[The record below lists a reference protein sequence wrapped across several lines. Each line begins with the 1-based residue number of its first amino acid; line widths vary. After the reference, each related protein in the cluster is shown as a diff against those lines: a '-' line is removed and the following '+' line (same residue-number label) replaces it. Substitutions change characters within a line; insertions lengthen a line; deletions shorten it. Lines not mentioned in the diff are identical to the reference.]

1 MYIPVQGTST
11 STSKYL
17 YILGFSVFMLCWA
30 CCRGKKNLTRST
42 FFLSVHISF
51 GLLLLQSTET
61 TNIGLDIITKEAL
74 YRKMM
79 GFSGIPADDKGAYA
93 TLEQNLEQNL
103 VGPSRDEVL
112 PISHATVRT
121 VHISCYHVIM
131 LSWCYR
137 FQIHQTAGYKHLYN
151 NTGNN
156 TTKDL
161 KDETKL
167 LLLRDF
173 ESWKLLEGFTT

>member
-1 MYIPVQGTST
+1 
-11 STSKYL
+11 
-17 YILGFSVFMLCWA
+17 ML

-51 GLLLLQSTET
+51 GLPLLQSTET

-121 VHISCYHVIM
+121 VHISCYHDVIM
-131 LSWCYR
+131 ML
-137 FQIHQTAGYKHLYN
+137 
-151 NTGNN
+151 
-156 TTKDL
+156 
-161 KDETKL
+161 
-167 LLLRDF
+167 
-173 ESWKLLEGFTT
+173 